1 MMKYLDRIADKVL
14 NDALNRIGAVVI
26 EGPRYCGKTTTA
38 RQKCKSE
45 IRLDNPET
53 RKNFIALAS
62 VDLGLLL
69 EGEAPRLIDEWQDI
83 PQLWEAVKYEVD
95 NREKHG
101 QFILTGSITPP
112 DINQIYHSGV
122 GRITK
127 IKMKTMSL
135 FESGESSGEVSLSSL
150 FDDTPIHGLNHL
162 TARDLAYL
170 ICRGGW
176 PASVGENEENALG
189 QVRDYYS
196 MLVESDMSRAGN
208 VARNPVRVQSVI
220 RSYSRH
226 IGTQA
231 KVTQILKDL
240 IANDSTSVSEDTIYS
255 YIDALKKL
263 YVVEEVPAWNPIL
276 RSSVSIRTAN
286 TKNFSDPSI
295 AAAALGMAPDTLL
308 YDFRAFGLLFKSMC
322 IRDLSIYAQFLDGN
336 VFHYRDSND
345 LECDA
350 VVQMRDGRWGA
361 IEIKL
366 GSDDQID
373 VAAKNLNKFKNLIDT
388 EKMPGPSFLM
398 VLSGTAPMAYKRPDG
413 VYVVPLGCLKY

>member
-1 MMKYLDRIADKVL
+1 MKYLDRIADKVL